1 MAEIDKQKEKITFF
15 RSVFLL
21 ILGSLF
27 ALIAFIFTNYN
38 KLNQVQLF
46 LANIVGFVL
55 LVSILLLLKKIFEEI
70 NKLEDM

>member
-1 MAEIDKQKEKITFF
+1 LAEIDKQKEKITFF